1 MSIQILPEQVV
12 AQIAAGEVVERPASV
27 VKELIENALDAG
39 ASTIAVTVNAGGRK
53 LIRVS
58 DDGSG
63 ISSAET
69 ELAFAR
75 HATSKLRSVHDLE
88 LIQTLGF
95 RGEALSSIAS
105 VSHVNF
111 VTRHHDET
119 VGTHLRLEGGILR
132 HNQPV
137 GVPSGTT
144 ISVEN
149 LFFNTP
155 ARLKF
160 LKKENT
166 EKRYIASIIT
176 RYAMAYPQVRFILE
190 QDGREVFRSNGR
202 GELADAVLKALGLEN
217 FKQMIEVEADDPARD
232 GRPAVRVYGY
242 TSAPELNRADR
253 GQITLF
259 VNGRWVQDS
268 SLAYAVIQAYHTLL
282 MNGRYPLAVLMI
294 EIAPHEVDVNVH
306 PTKAE
311 VRFRDAHAVFST
323 VQRAV
328 REAVVRTADAPQM
341 RLGRRGGYSF
351 QEGDTYAGPGR
362 NSTWLSALSGRSTDL
377 EPTLPIELGDPGQF
391 PGQRHPT
398 IEIDDPTVVPYGPD
412 APERPRTLPVLRVV
426 GQVGAMYI
434 VAEGPSGMYLVDQH
448 AAHERILYEQYLD
461 AFERQDKIAQHV
473 LMGQTIDLAPDEAR
487 LIEEKLDILATVGF
501 TLESFGPNTFMIRT
515 VPAVL
520 SDVDP
525 AEAVVAILDDL
536 IADNQPGQLS
546 IENKI
551 IAQVCRRAAV
561 KAGQILSIEQM
572 QNLIRQLERAR
583 NPHTCP
589 HGRPTMLHMSGE
601 QLAREFGRA

>member
-1 MSIQILPEQVV
+1 MSIQVLPEQVV

-39 ASTIAVTVNAGGRK
+39 ATAVSVRTDAGGRK

-63 ISSAET
+63 ISSAEA

-88 LIQTLGF
+88 VIQTLGF

-105 VSHVNF
+105 VSHVTF
-111 VTRHHDET
+111 TTRHHDEA
-119 VGTHLRLEGGILR
+119 VGTYLRIEGGNLLETRPIGA
-132 HNQPV
+132 P
-137 GVPSGTT
+137 PGTT
-144 ISVEN
+144 ITVEN

-166 EKRYIASIIT
+166 EKRYVASIVT

-202 GELADAVLKALGLEN
+202 GQLADAVLKALGLDN
-217 FKQMIEVEADDPARD
+217 FKQMIEVDAEDPARD

-242 TSAPELNRADR
+242 TSAPDLNRADR

-282 MNGRYPLAVLMI
+282 MNGRFPLAVLMI

-311 VRFRDAHAVFST
+311 VRFRDPHAVFST
-323 VQRAV
+323 VQRGV
-328 REAVVRTADAPQM
+328 REAVIGSADAPQA
-341 RLGRRGGYSF
+341 RLGRRGGEIHSPSY
-351 QEGDTYAGPGR
+351 GR
-362 NSTWLSALSGRSTDL
+362 NAAWLSAPRDYRSDF
-377 EPTLPIELGDPGQF
+377 EPTLPLEMDDPGQF
-391 PGQRHPT
+391 PGQRQSQDRDS
-398 IEIDDPTVVPYGPD
+398 DDPNAIPYGPG
-412 APERPRTLPVLRVV
+412 APDRPRTLPVLRVV

-448 AAHERILYEQYLD
+448 AAHERILYEQFMD
-461 AFERQDKIAQHV
+461 AFERQEKISQHV
-473 LMGQTIDLAPDEAR
+473 LMGHTIDLSPDEAR
-487 LIEEKLDILATVGF
+487 LIEEKFDVLIAVGF
-501 TLESFGPNTFMIRT
+501 TLEPFGPNTFMIRT

-520 SDVDP
+520 SDSDP
-525 AEAVVAILDDL
+525 AEAVAAILDDL
-536 IADNQPGQLS
+536 MADNQPGQLS
-546 IENKI
+546 IEDKI

-589 HGRPTMLHMSGE
+589 HGRPTLLHMSGE